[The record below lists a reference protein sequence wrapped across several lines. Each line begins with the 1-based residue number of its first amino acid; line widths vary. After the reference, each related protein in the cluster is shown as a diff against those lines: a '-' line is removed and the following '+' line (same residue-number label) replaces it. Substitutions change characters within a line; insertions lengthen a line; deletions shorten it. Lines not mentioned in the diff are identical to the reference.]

1 MNPAFAHLFKKVEQ
15 NRDRAVRGI
24 YNVLPLPF
32 ENARKRLPG
41 FGRKTYV
48 IITAN
53 QKVGKTKFADYLFVY
68 KSINYIMEGKTIKPH
83 ILYFTLEDSAED
95 KMANFVEYLYYKID
109 NMLVDG
115 KVLMSDDNDNPCPK
129 WLIDKGQTE
138 VYDKYYDKF
147 METVEFNVDQ
157 ATGFSYSS
165 VDKIYEICI
174 SYAKEHGH
182 YNYIKKR
189 VYDPTYK
196 CYLEEEVIDPTNPF
210 TWDDENEMPII
221 IIDNFANLEV
231 PRGSTIYQ
239 EIENMSKK
247 CITLKNL
254 GFIVVGVQHQAQ
266 EKESLTRRQANDVV
280 PSAEGLDKNKSTA
293 KDLTLL
299 CGLMSPF
306 KYEMRDFMGYDIT
319 RWKDNIRFFF
329 VKEDRKYGAVNLKV
343 PLLFIGESSIFEEL
357 PPYTDKE
364 KLESVLNDLAEK
376 KAEYDRN
383 FYNNKSEKLLTLL
396 TNKKKNI
403 FARLKNTIKHW
414 LQR

>member
-1 MNPAFAHLFKKVEQ
+1 MLLLLRKSS
-15 NRDRAVRGI
+15 VR
-24 YNVLPLPF
+24 
-32 ENARKRLPG
+32 
-41 FGRKTYV
+41 
-48 IITAN
+48 N
-53 QKVGKTKFADYLFVY
+53 QAISFWHF
-68 KSINYIMEGKTIKPH
+68 
-83 ILYFTLEDSAED
+83 
-95 KMANFVEYLYYKID
+95 
-109 NMLVDG
+109 
-115 KVLMSDDNDNPCPK
+115 
-129 WLIDKGQTE
+129 Q
-138 VYDKYYDKF
+138 
-147 METVEFNVDQ
+147 TVEFNVDQ

-403 FARLKNTIKHW
+403 FAILKKYIFNW